1 MGRKNLACY
10 TIVFLVLVIMRISA
24 HEDHTDH
31 HKHDEHDH
39 HHHNHHDHSHD
50 NHNHHDHE
58 IRREKVSESNLYT
71 IENLFASHMNSS
83 DINIRLMIYLCRLT
97 KAHLF
102 LKRFDEFMKPLPQ
115 IV

>member
-1 MGRKNLACY
+1 
-10 TIVFLVLVIMRISA
+10 
-24 HEDHTDH
+24 
-31 HKHDEHDH
+31 
-39 HHHNHHDHSHD
+39 
-50 NHNHHDHE
+50 
-58 IRREKVSESNLYT
+58 
-71 IENLFASHMNSS
+71 MNSS